1 MKTLKIV
8 SRKSPLARIQALLVA
23 EKIAQSSPDIQ
34 IQHIFKSTLGD
45 ADLTT
50 PLNKMPDI
58 GVFTNDIRDDL
69 LSGEA
74 DIAVHS
80 WKDLPVELE
89 EGTEIV
95 GTIERADMRDM
106 LFLKKGSMQKKH
118 LIVLSSSPRRE
129 KNLSNFLP
137 IALPFQAEI
146 SFKDVRGNIHT
157 RLKKLIEGE
166 EDALV
171 VAKAAI
177 DRFIRSKSDE
187 FKNEKEELL
196 EIVESLNWMVLPLS
210 QNPCAAAQGALAI
223 EARQNDG
230 AVKEVIAKISNQSDF
245 NAVEIERS
253 ILKSYGGGCHQKIGV
268 SNESLKSGNVLT
280 IKGETEGG
288 KEISERSFNADA
300 TDGYFDSVNAENFF
314 PKDKIEQQFFKREPL
329 SEANERIKALKNYG
343 IYVSRSNTLET
354 PNLIGK
360 SNIIWT
366 SGIDTWKSLAK
377 KGYWV
382 NGSSDSL
389 GEDNSKEESPFKKVN
404 WLKISHKDNS
414 DDSKELLATYKL
426 TPLDISSRLKEC
438 EYFYWM
444 SASSFKLATKQYPEI
459 INRNHACGLGK
470 TFDIIQAVVPNT
482 SAFLSYENWKEEIS
496 KKIK

>member
-8 SRKSPLARIQALLVA
+8 SRKSPLARIQAFLVA
-23 EKIAQSSPDIQ
+23 KKISESFPDIE
-34 IQHIFKSTLGD
+34 IEHIFKSTLGD
-45 ADLTT
+45 EDLNT

-58 GVFTNDIRDDL
+58 GVFTNDIRNDL
-69 LSGEA
+69 LSKSA

-106 LFLKKGSMQKKH
+106 IFLKKDSMLKKD
-118 LIVLSSSPRRE
+118 LVVLSSSPRRE
-129 KNLSNFLP
+129 KNLSSFLP
-137 IALPFQAEI
+137 FALPFEANI

-157 RLKKLIEGE
+157 RLKKLLVGK

-171 VAKAAI
+171 IAKAAI
-177 DRFIRSKSDE
+177 DRFIENKGDE
-187 FKNEKEELL
+187 FKEEKEELF
-196 EIVESLNWMVLPLS
+196 EIVESLNWMILPIS

-223 EARQNDG
+223 EGRQNDEII
-230 AVKEVIAKISNQSDF
+230 KKIIATISNENDF
-245 NAVEIERS
+245 SAVESERR

-268 SNESLKSGNVLT
+268 SNELLKGGNILT
-280 IKGETEGG
+280 VKGETEEG
-288 KEISERSFNADA
+288 KEISVRSFNTNSNED
-300 TDGYFDSVNAENFF
+300 YFASVNEENFF
-314 PKDKIEQQFFKREPL
+314 PKNREEQKFFSREPI
-329 SEANERIKALKNYG
+329 SEASAHIRTIENKG
-343 IYVSRSNTLET
+343 IYVSRSNALSEG
-354 PNLIGK
+354 NLIDE

-389 GEDNSKEESPFKKVN
+389 GENNSPEESPFREVD
-404 WLKISHKDNS
+404 WLKISHADNLE
-414 DDSKELLATYKL
+414 DSKELLVTYKL
-426 TPLDISSRLKEC
+426 RPLEISSRLKDC

-444 SASSFKLATKQYPEI
+444 SASSFKLVTRQFPEI
-459 INRNHACGLGK
+459 LNRNHACGLGK
-470 TFDIIQAVVPNT
+470 TLDIIQAEVPDT
-482 SAFLSYENWKEEIS
+482 YAFLSYESWKEEIS